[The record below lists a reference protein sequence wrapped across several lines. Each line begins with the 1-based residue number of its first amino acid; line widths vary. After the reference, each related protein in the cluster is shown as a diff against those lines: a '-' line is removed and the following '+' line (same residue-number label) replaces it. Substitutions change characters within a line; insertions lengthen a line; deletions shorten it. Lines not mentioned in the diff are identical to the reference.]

1 MIEAVGGGAIG
12 SADGVAV
19 SVMCCSRAPWGY
31 CYVRASGAVLQSGEA
46 PTFSMGAFGGGL
58 KIRIKGIIA
67 MVISVIQ
74 LKTST

>member
-1 MIEAVGGGAIG
+1 LVFPG
-12 SADGVAV
+12 SLGLFCFGRVF
-19 SVMCCSRAPWGY
+19 
-31 CYVRASGAVLQSGEA
+31 GAVLQSGEA

-74 LKTST
+74 LKMST